1 MEETCFGS
9 KYVKIPPTMNDKFT
23 DLLAIAQGRVD
34 ENSPKNHEKV
44 VIHEKL
50 SSENPTF
57 AELTNFI
64 FR

>member
-1 MEETCFGS
+1 
-9 KYVKIPPTMNDKFT
+9 MNDKFA

-50 SSENPTF
+50 NSENPTF
-57 AELTNFI
+57 AELTNFV